1 MTYKLPFTAISKA
14 LYATLNGQGLE
25 WFDSAVPISEIEE
38 YFRSQ
43 AEFAYGILGAA
54 DMDARDTKTGPVWT
68 MTINLQIYSNYR
80 GRKDVAEKMEA
91 LFNRLASGS
100 GKFAMNSS
108 LNADGFT
115 LVDLT
120 IGAVSISLPIVG
132 DAGEWQNGSID
143 LKIRVGQ
150 LKEE

>member
-25 WFDSAVPISEIEE
+25 WFDSAVPIAEIED

-43 AEFAYGILGAA
+43 TEFAYGILGAA

-115 LVDLT
+115 LVDMT

-150 LKEE
+150 LKED

>member
-14 LYATLNGQGLE
+14 LYATLNGQGVE
-25 WFDSAVPISEIEE
+25 WFDSAVPITEIED

-80 GRKDVAEKMEA
+80 GRKDVAEKLEA
-91 LFNRLASGS
+91 TFCRLVSSDGRA
-100 GKFAMNSS
+100 ALNAS
-108 LNADGFT
+108 LNTEGFT

-132 DAGEWQNGSID
+132 DAGEWQNGSIN

-150 LKEE
+150 LKED

>member
-25 WFDSAVPISEIEE
+25 WFDSAVPITEIED

-68 MTINLQIYSNYR
+68 MSINLQIYSNYR
-80 GRKDVAEKMEA
+80 GRKDVAQKLETT
-91 LFNRLASGS
+91 FCRLVSPD
-100 GKFAMNSS
+100 GKH
-108 LNADGFT
+108 
-115 LVDLT
+115 
-120 IGAVSISLPIVG
+120 
-132 DAGEWQNGSID
+132 
-143 LKIRVGQ
+143 
-150 LKEE
+150 

>member
-14 LYATLNGQGLE
+14 LYATLNGQGVE
-25 WFDSAVPISEIEE
+25 WFDSAVPITEIED

-80 GRKDVAEKMEA
+80 GRKDVAEKLEA
-91 LFNRLASGS
+91 TFCRLVSSDGRA
-100 GKFAMNSS
+100 ALNAS
-108 LNADGFT
+108 LNADSFT
-115 LVDLT
+115 LVNLT

-132 DAGEWQNGSID
+132 DAGEWQNGSIN

-150 LKEE
+150 LKED

>member
-25 WFDSAVPISEIEE
+25 WFDSAVPIAEIED

-80 GRKDVAEKMEA
+80 GRKDVAQKLEA
-91 LFNRLASGS
+91 TFCRLVSSDGRA
-100 GKFAMNSS
+100 ALNAS
-108 LNADGFT
+108 LNADSFT

-132 DAGEWQNGSID
+132 DAGEWQNGSIN

-150 LKEE
+150 LKED

>member
-25 WFDSAVPISEIEE
+25 WFDSAVPIAEIED

-80 GRKDVAEKMEA
+80 GRKDVAQKLEA
-91 LFNRLASGS
+91 TFCRLVSSDGRA
-100 GKFAMNSS
+100 ALNAS
-108 LNADGFT
+108 LNADSFT

-120 IGAVSISLPIVG
+120 VGAVSISLPIVG
-132 DAGEWQNGSID
+132 DAGEWQNGSINM
-143 LKIRVGQ
+143 KIRVGQ
-150 LKEE
+150 LKED

>member
-1 MTYKLPFTAISKA
+1 MTYKLPFSAISKA

-25 WFDSAVPISEIEE
+25 WFDSAVPIAEIED

-68 MTINLQIYSNYR
+68 MAINLQIYSNYR
-80 GRKDVAEKMEA
+80 GRKDVAQKLEATFCRLVSTDGREA
-91 LFNRLASGS
+91 LNA
-100 GKFAMNSS
+100 S
-108 LNADGFT
+108 LNTDGFT

-120 IGAVSISLPIVG
+120 VGAVSISLPIVG

-150 LKEE
+150 IKEE

>member
-25 WFDSAVPISEIEE
+25 WFDSAVPITEIED

-43 AEFAYGILGAA
+43 AEFAYGI
-54 DMDARDTKTGPVWT
+54 MDARDTKTGPVWT
-68 MTINLQIYSNYR
+68 MSINLQIYSNYR
-80 GRKDVAEKMEA
+80 GRKDVAQKLETTFCRLVSPDGREA
-91 LFNRLASGS
+91 LNT
-100 GKFAMNSS
+100 S
-108 LNADGFT
+108 LNTDGFN

-120 IGAVSISLPIVG
+120 VGAVSISLPIVG

>member
-25 WFDSAVPISEIEE
+25 WFDSAVPIAEIED

-43 AEFAYGILGAA
+43 TEFAYGILGAA

-80 GRKDVAEKMEA
+80 GRKDVAEKLEA
-91 LFNRLASGS
+91 TFCRLVSSDGRA
-100 GKFAMNSS
+100 ALNAS
-108 LNADGFT
+108 LNADSFT

-132 DAGEWQNGSID
+132 DAGEWQNGSIN

-150 LKEE
+150 LKED

>member
-25 WFDSAVPISEIEE
+25 WFDSAVPISEIED

-54 DMDARDTKTGPVWT
+54 DMDARDTKTGPVWE
-68 MTINLQIYSNYR
+68 MAINLQIYSNYR
-80 GRKDVAEKMEA
+80 GRKDVAEKLEATFCRLVSPDGREA
-91 LFNRLASGS
+91 LNA
-100 GKFAMNSS
+100 S
-108 LNADGFT
+108 LNTDSFT
-115 LVDLT
+115 LVNLT

-132 DAGEWQNGSID
+132 DAGEWQNGSIN

-150 LKEE
+150 LKED

>member
-25 WFDSAVPISEIEE
+25 WFDSAVPITEIED

-80 GRKDVAEKMEA
+80 GRKDVAEKLEA
-91 LFNRLASGS
+91 TFCRLVSSDGRA
-100 GKFAMNSS
+100 ALNAS
-108 LNADGFT
+108 LNADSFT

-132 DAGEWQNGSID
+132 DAGEWQNGSIT

-150 LKEE
+150 LKED

>member
-25 WFDSAVPISEIEE
+25 WFDSAVPITEIED

-80 GRKDVAEKMEA
+80 GRKDVAEKLEA
-91 LFNRLASGS
+91 TFCRLVSSDGRAELN
-100 GKFAMNSS
+100 AS
-108 LNADGFT
+108 LNTEGFT

-132 DAGEWQNGSID
+132 DAGEWQNGSIN

-150 LKEE
+150 LKED

>member
-25 WFDSAVPISEIEE
+25 WFDSAVPISEIED

-80 GRKDVAEKMEA
+80 GRKDVAQKLEA
-91 LFNRLASGS
+91 TFCLLASPEGRAALN
-100 GKFAMNSS
+100 KS
-108 LNADGFT
+108 LNDDGFT

-132 DAGEWQNGSID
+132 DAGEWQNGSIN

-150 LKEE
+150 LKED

>member
-25 WFDSAVPISEIEE
+25 WFDSAVPIAEIDD

-54 DMDARDTKTGPVWT
+54 DMDARDTKTGTVWT

-80 GRKDVAEKMEA
+80 GRKDVAEKLEA
-91 LFNRLASGS
+91 TFCRLASQEGRAALN
-100 GKFAMNSS
+100 KS
-108 LNADGFT
+108 LNDDGFT
-115 LVDLT
+115 LVNLT
-120 IGAVSISLPIVG
+120 IGAVSHLLP
-132 DAGEWQNGSID
+132 
-143 LKIRVGQ
+143 
-150 LKEE
+150 

>member
-14 LYATLNGQGLE
+14 LYATLNWQGLE
-25 WFDSAVPISEIEE
+25 WFDSAVPITEIDD

-80 GRKDVAEKMEA
+80 GRKDVAEKLEATFCRLVSTDGREA
-91 LFNRLASGS
+91 LNA
-100 GKFAMNSS
+100 S
-108 LNADGFT
+108 LNTDGFS
-115 LVDLT
+115 LVDMT
-120 IGAVSISLPIVG
+120 VGTVSISLPIVG
-132 DAGEWQNGSID
+132 DAGEWQNGSVN

-150 LKEE
+150 LKED

>member
-1 MTYKLPFTAISKA
+1 MMYKLPFTAISKA

-25 WFDSAVPISEIEE
+25 WFDSAVPITEIED

-80 GRKDVAEKMEA
+80 GRKDVAEKLEST
-91 LFNRLASGS
+91 FCRLASQEGRAALN
-100 GKFAMNSS
+100 KS
-108 LNADGFT
+108 LNDDGFN

-132 DAGEWQNGSID
+132 DAGEWQNGSIN

-150 LKEE
+150 LKED

>member
-1 MTYKLPFTAISKA
+1 MTYKLPFSAISKA

-25 WFDSAVPISEIEE
+25 WFDSAVPITEIED

-68 MTINLQIYSNYR
+68 MTINLQVYSNYR
-80 GRKDVAEKMEA
+80 GRKDVAQKLEA
-91 LFNRLASGS
+91 TFCRLVSPNGRA
-100 GKFAMNSS
+100 ALNAS
-108 LNADGFT
+108 LNTEGFT

-132 DAGEWQNGSID
+132 DSGEWQNGNIN

-150 LKEE
+150 LKED

>member
-25 WFDSAVPISEIEE
+25 WFDSAVPIAEIED

-43 AEFAYGILGAA
+43 AEFSYGILGAA

-80 GRKDVAEKMEA
+80 GRKDVAQKLEA
-91 LFNRLASGS
+91 TFCRLVSPDGRA
-100 GKFAMNSS
+100 ALNAS
-108 LNADGFT
+108 LNTDGFT

-132 DAGEWQNGSID
+132 DAGEWQNGSIN

-150 LKEE
+150 LKED

>member
-25 WFDSAVPISEIEE
+25 WFDSAVPISEIED

-80 GRKDVAEKMEA
+80 GRKDVAEKLEA
-91 LFNRLASGS
+91 VFCRLASPDGR
-100 GKFAMNSS
+100 AALNAS
-108 LNADGFT
+108 LNADSFT
-115 LVDLT
+115 LVGLT

-132 DAGEWQNGSID
+132 DAGEWQNGSIN

-150 LKEE
+150 LKED

>member
-14 LYATLNGQGLE
+14 LYTTLNGQGLE
-25 WFDSAVPISEIEE
+25 WFDSAVPITEIED

-80 GRKDVAEKMEA
+80 GRKDVAEKLEA
-91 LFNRLASGS
+91 TFCRLVSSDGRA
-100 GKFAMNSS
+100 ALNAS
-108 LNADGFT
+108 LNADSFT

-132 DAGEWQNGSID
+132 DAGEWQNGSIN

-150 LKEE
+150 LKED

>member
-25 WFDSAVPISEIEE
+25 WFDSAVPISEIED

-80 GRKDVAEKMEA
+80 GRKDVSEKLEA
-91 LFNRLASGS
+91 TFCCLASPEGRT
-100 GKFAMNSS
+100 ALNSS
-108 LNADGFT
+108 LNTDGFT

-132 DAGEWQNGSID
+132 DAGEWQNGSIN

-150 LKEE
+150 LKED

>member
-25 WFDSAVPISEIEE
+25 WFDSAVPITEIED

-68 MTINLQIYSNYR
+68 MAINLQIYSNYR
-80 GRKDVAEKMEA
+80 GRKDVAEKLEA
-91 LFNRLASGS
+91 TFCRLVSSDGRA
-100 GKFAMNSS
+100 ALNAS
-108 LNADGFT
+108 LNADSFT

-132 DAGEWQNGSID
+132 DAGEWQNGSINV
-143 LKIRVGQ
+143 KIRVGQ
-150 LKEE
+150 LKED

>member
-1 MTYKLPFTAISKA
+1 MTYKLPFSAISKA

-25 WFDSAVPISEIEE
+25 WFDSAVPITEIED

-43 AEFAYGILGAA
+43 TEFAYGILGAA

-120 IGAVSISLPIVG
+120 IGAVSISLPIIG
-132 DAGEWQNGSID
+132 DYGEWQNGNVTV
-143 LKIRVGQ
+143 KIRVGQ

>member
-1 MTYKLPFTAISKA
+1 MTYKLPFSAISKA

-25 WFDSAVPISEIEE
+25 WFDSAVPITEIED

-43 AEFAYGILGAA
+43 TEFAYGILGAA

-120 IGAVSISLPIVG
+120 VGAVSISLPIVG

-150 LKEE
+150 LKED

>member
-25 WFDSAVPISEIEE
+25 WFDSAVPITEIED

-80 GRKDVAEKMEA
+80 GRKDVAEKLEA
-91 LFNRLASGS
+91 TFCRLVSSDGRA
-100 GKFAMNSS
+100 ALNAS
-108 LNADGFT
+108 LNADSFT

-132 DAGEWQNGSID
+132 DAGEWQNGSIN

-150 LKEE
+150 LKED